1 LMLLIVSEY
10 VKGLMRQEGEILI
23 PPKQLLVQ
31 LTDLMGFFEA
41 SQELGFFDFVKKYF
55 HKK

>member
-1 LMLLIVSEY
+1 MLLIVSEY
-10 VKGLMRQEGEILI
+10 VKGLVRQEGEVLL